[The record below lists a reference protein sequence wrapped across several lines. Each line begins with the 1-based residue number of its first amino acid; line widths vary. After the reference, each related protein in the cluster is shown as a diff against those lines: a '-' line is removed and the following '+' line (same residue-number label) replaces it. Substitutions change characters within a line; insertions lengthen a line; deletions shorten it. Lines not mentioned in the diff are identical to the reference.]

1 MQSMGLKIFGRFFFC
16 FVFGLGREAFAKAL
30 QMNEKT

>member
-1 MQSMGLKIFGRFFFC
+1 MQSMGLKNFGRFFF
-16 FVFGLGREAFAKAL
+16 FVVFGLGRTAFAKTL